1 MTEYWVSKKQYYCKY
16 CSIYIRDDAPS
27 RKQHETGL
35 KHIGNV
41 ERYIRDLY
49 KTGSMAKKE
58 KAEEAAE
65 MARIEA
71 AAAAAYAND
80 KASGSAS
87 PSTSKPSIL
96 SSLPSSSSAA
106 AGSSK
111 PKAVKPTDK
120 YSNYSTAEQLGYK
133 EEKTDYEI
141 QQEIKNQIGQPSAW
155 ETVTLPDQQAAKEQ
169 EQGEKKKWPGEHEED
184 ENENW
189 KFEYNKTANKHKR
202 DPYEDDWD
210 PSSIKSLKVKKK
222 EEKIISDPKKEKE
235 EMDKLG
241 LNRDNWTGRLELNP
255 VSSSTDNA
263 GKDKEGLEYVQ
274 GNGWIKKDEDELQ
287 DNTVVSGKDKESNQ
301 DGTDIKPVVEGVN
314 QEDQSVRTESGATQV
329 VESKPA
335 VGESVGGG
343 SVFKKRRPPPSS
355 RKK

>member
-96 SSLPSSSSAA
+96 SSLPSSSSSA

-133 EEKTDYEI
+133 EEKTEYEI

-155 ETVTLPDQQAAKEQ
+155 ETVTLPDPQAVQ
-169 EQGEKKKWPGEHEED
+169 DQGQGEKRKWTGED
-184 ENENW
+184 EEEESENW
-189 KFEYNKTANKHKR
+189 KFEYNKTSNKHKR

-222 EEKIISDPKKEKE
+222 EEKIILDPKKVKE
-235 EMDKLG
+235 EMEKVG

-255 VSSSTDNA
+255 VTTASNNG

-274 GNGWIKKDEDELQ
+274 GNGWVKKDEDELE
-287 DNTVVSGKDKESNQ
+287 DNTAVAGKDKENNQ
-301 DGTDIKPVVEGVN
+301 NGIDVKPVVEGIN
-314 QEDQSVRTESGATQV
+314 QEKESALKESDATKTA
-329 VESKPA
+329 ESKTA
-335 VGESVGGG
+335 VEESTGGG

>member
-27 RKQHETGL
+27 RKQHVTGL

-49 KTGSMAKKE
+49 KSGSMAKKE

-96 SSLPSSSSAA
+96 QSLPSSSTA
-106 AGSSK
+106 SSSRIK
-111 PKAVKPTDK
+111 PARPTDK

-133 EEKTDYEI
+133 EEKSEYEI
-141 QQEIKNQIGQPSAW
+141 QQEIKNAIGQPSAW
-155 ETVTLPDQQAAKEQ
+155 ETVEVPQSHLTEGDGEGGLS
-169 EQGEKKKWPGEHEED
+169 QGEKRKWAEEDDEHE
-184 ENENW
+184 NF
-189 KFEYNKTANKHKR
+189 KIEYDKPRKPIR
-202 DPYEDDWD
+202 DPYDDDWD
-210 PSSIKSLKVKKK
+210 PSSLKSLKVKKK
-222 EEKIISDPKKEKE
+222 EERIIANPKVEGG
-235 EMDKLG
+235 DTNQG
-241 LNRDNWTGRLELNP
+241 LNRGIWTGKLELNAP
-255 VSSSTDNA
+255 GAVGA
-263 GKDKEGLEYVQ
+263 GREGLEYVA
-274 GNGWIKKDEDELQ
+274 GHGWVKKDDEDED
-287 DNTVVSGKDKESNQ
+287 DNVNGKSNEKGREE
-301 DGTDIKPVVEGVN
+301 DGADIKPEVDGTNGEGKAGLVATEPELVE
-314 QEDQSVRTESGATQV
+314 D
-329 VESKPA
+329 KPTA
-335 VGESVGGG
+335 EEPSTTPAAGGM
-343 SVFKKRRPPPSS
+343 FKKRRPPPSS